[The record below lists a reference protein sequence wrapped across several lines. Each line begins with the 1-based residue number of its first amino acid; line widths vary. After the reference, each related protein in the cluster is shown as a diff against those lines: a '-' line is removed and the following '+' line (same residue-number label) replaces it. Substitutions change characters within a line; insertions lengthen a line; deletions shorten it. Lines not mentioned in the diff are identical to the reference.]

1 MLHLAENGGIVSFEM
16 SVQPLVAS
24 PSSTVLAK
32 AVSRAADL
40 AGLSGRELAAILGV
54 SPSTLSRMSR
64 GGRGI
69 DPESKEGELALLFL
83 RVFRSLDALL
93 GGDAEKCRQWLRAYN
108 RHLVGVPVDLLQTA
122 QGLVRVT
129 DYLDALRGKG

>member
-1 MLHLAENGGIVSFEM
+1 M
-16 SVQPLVAS
+16 SVQPLVQPL
-24 PSSTVLAK
+24 PSGVLTQ
-32 AVSRAADL
+32 AVARAADH
-40 AGLSGRELAAILGV
+40 LSLTGRELAAVLGV
-54 SPSTLSRMSR
+54 SPSSLSRMSR
-64 GGRGI
+64 GGRAI

-108 RHLVGVPVDLLQTA
+108 RHLAGVPAGLVQTA

-129 DYLDALRGKG
+129 DYLDALRSQG